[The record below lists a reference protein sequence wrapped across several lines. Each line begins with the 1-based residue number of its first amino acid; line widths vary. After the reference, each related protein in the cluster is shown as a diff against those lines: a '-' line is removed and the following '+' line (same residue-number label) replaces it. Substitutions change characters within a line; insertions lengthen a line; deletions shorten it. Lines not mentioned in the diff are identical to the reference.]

1 MKSSLLLKQAFFLGV
16 TRALKDAGFDKTA
29 ISLYTTPFAN
39 SFQAPEQHSQMNLG
53 DIVGSGHSAWS
64 PFASSLLKAS
74 ALESRVDPRPSGE
87 FRQAPS
93 AAPAA
98 LPKPEG
104 PLTTD
109 GWITTGQTTKE
120 PARNSPISLL

>member
-1 MKSSLLLKQAFFLGV
+1 
-16 TRALKDAGFDKTA
+16 
-29 ISLYTTPFAN
+29 
-39 SFQAPEQHSQMNLG
+39 MNLG
-53 DIVGSGHSAWS
+53 DIVGSGHSARS
-64 PFASSLLKAS
+64 PFASSLLKAG
-74 ALESRVDPRPSGE
+74 ALESRVDPRPAADI
-87 FRQAPS
+87 RQAPS
-93 AAPAA
+93 ATPAS